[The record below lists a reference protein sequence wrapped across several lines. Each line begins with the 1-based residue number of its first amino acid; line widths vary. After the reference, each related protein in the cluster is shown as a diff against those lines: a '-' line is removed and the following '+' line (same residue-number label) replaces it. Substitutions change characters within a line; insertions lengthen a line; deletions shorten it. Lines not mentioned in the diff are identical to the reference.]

1 MVAFGLL
8 MACLVG
14 VDVVF
19 VSSGDTLNALSGPVR
34 ATGSSTNRFC
44 QDRETCSRLLPVSD
58 FAPAFE
64 VWVKK
69 NECSVKETVVTVT

>member
-1 MVAFGLL
+1 

-34 ATGSSTNRFC
+34 ATASSKKRFC

-58 FAPAFE
+58 LAPALDG
-64 VWVKK
+64 WV
-69 NECSVKETVVTVT
+69 NDDVCSVKETVVTVT